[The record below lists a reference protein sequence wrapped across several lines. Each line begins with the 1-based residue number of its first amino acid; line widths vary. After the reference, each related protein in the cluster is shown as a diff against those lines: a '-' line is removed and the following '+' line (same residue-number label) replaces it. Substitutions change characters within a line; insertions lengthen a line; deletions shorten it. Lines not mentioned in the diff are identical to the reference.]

1 MQCEVAYNRFLLV
14 DINVQ
19 FDYKMKLP
27 EENCDLQLIVWKR
40 TAFFEISVL
49 TIYSLMFDLKFN
61 INRNSLETWFESL
74 ARNVENQKGMI
85 ILFAVY

>member
-40 TAFFEISVL
+40 TAFFEISL
-49 TIYSLMFDLKFN
+49 LIIYSLMFDLKFN
-61 INRNSLETWFESL
+61 INSKLGLKVWLETWKTKKE
-74 ARNVENQKGMI
+74 
-85 ILFAVY
+85 

>member
-1 MQCEVAYNRFLLV
+1 MQCEVEYNRFLLV
-14 DINVQ
+14 DINIQ

-40 TAFFEISVL
+40 TAFFEISLL

-61 INRNSLETWFESL
+61 INSKLGLKVWLETWKTKKE
-74 ARNVENQKGMI
+74 
-85 ILFAVY
+85 

>member
-19 FDYKMKLP
+19 FNYKMKLP

-40 TAFFEISVL
+40 TAFFEISLL

-61 INRNSLETWFESL
+61 INSKLGLKVWLETWKTKKE
-74 ARNVENQKGMI
+74 
-85 ILFAVY
+85 